1 MTTRGCWRATRSSP
15 AVARSLPAAHR
26 GHVGYG
32 CDDTHG
38 VGGGASSRW
47 EEMHKLHNILNLH
60 VALNGETEERDEVE
74 PEKISL
80 SSHLTEYQIFMWWI

>member
-1 MTTRGCWRATRSSP
+1 M
-15 AVARSLPAAHR
+15 HR

-32 CDDTHG
+32 CDDTRG

-80 SSHLTEYQIFMWWI
+80 SSHLTEYQIFVWWI